1 MVENIRYWDI
11 SAFRF
16 KWSRLCLKLEIC
28 LTATWGRRS
37 QVCDAYIP
45 QGWHALGRTSL
56 WIWFC
61 KQFQRSWHRLE
72 DRELP
77 VRNSDTMDIRWFL
90 KQRLDFIRNHY
101 DCSTSTFL
109 SITRQIEGGEA
120 PFDNPPYSEDGE
132 PAFQIEWED
141 ANTSIDLIG
150 ISCVSL
156 LSDALKLYL
165 NSLKKLEFRFEF
177 CETEKK
183 ALKKG

>member
-1 MVENIRYWDI
+1 
-11 SAFRF
+11 
-16 KWSRLCLKLEIC
+16 
-28 LTATWGRRS
+28 
-37 QVCDAYIP
+37 
-45 QGWHALGRTSL
+45 
-56 WIWFC
+56 
-61 KQFQRSWHRLE
+61 
-72 DRELP
+72 
-77 VRNSDTMDIRWFL
+77 MDIRWFL

-109 SITRQIEGGEA
+109 NIARQIEGGEA

-165 NSLKKLEFRFEF
+165 NSVKEWEFRFDF
-177 CETEKK
+177 DDTQKK
-183 ALKKG
+183 ALKKGYVGAFKAALGDILNTDWVESGVDFEILEQVVLARN